1 MREATVGDGVRGAET
16 VGSALIRRLVDVRG
30 AVAAKAGLDL
40 PGRRVA
46 VGIVEEGSP
55 NEAVTD
61 PMLWYKAG
69 GSKEKY
75 EENFAKMI
83 ESVQAFLDISQLE
96 SHPTSEYII
105 KA

>member
-1 MREATVGDGVRGAET
+1 M
-16 VGSALIRRLVDVRG
+16 
-30 AVAAKAGLDL
+30 
-40 PGRRVA
+40 
-46 VGIVEEGSP
+46 
-55 NEAVTD
+55 TD

-75 EENFAKMI
+75 EENFAKMM
-83 ESVQAFLDISQLE
+83 ESVQAFLDLSQIE